1 MKLPHNADLT
11 KAMEIFGGGA
21 HRIVVVKD
29 GTDHVVGILSQSK
42 LLKFLWEN
50 SRSFPI
56 IDQLYPQTIKDLG
69 IGSQQLISI
78 K

>member
-11 KAMEIFGGGA
+11 KAVEIFGGGV
-21 HRIVVVKD
+21 HRIIIVKD
-29 GTDHVVGILSQSK
+29 GTDDVLGILSQST

-50 SRSFPI
+50 GDSFPI
-56 IDQLYPQTIKDLG
+56 IDQLYSQTVKDLG
-69 IGSQQLISI
+69 VGSQQLISI